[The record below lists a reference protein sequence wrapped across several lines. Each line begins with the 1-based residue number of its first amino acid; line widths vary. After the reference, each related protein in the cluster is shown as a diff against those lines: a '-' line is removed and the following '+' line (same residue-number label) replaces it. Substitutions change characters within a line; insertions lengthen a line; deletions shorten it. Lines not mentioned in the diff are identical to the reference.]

1 MPNWMNMSTDWMRSL
16 MTMPRMLIHV
26 ITMMKKHPRATL
38 AQRLSASESRCR
50 KRSRY
55 TAAISATLASTMI
68 ADTARPHPPIH
79 PIHGPK
85 ALVPQVKVVPQ
96 SGVSRESSR

>member
-26 ITMMKKHPRATL
+26 ITMMKKHPSATL
-38 AQRLSASESRCR
+38 AHRLSASESRCR

-79 PIHGPK
+79 PIHGPN